1 MYSMHIHICIHSDA
15 CICAHTHRYIYI
27 YTHAHRF
34 RGRNQTTLTQIL
46 RIKDTSARSEEAMS
60 LFVNLLVIDVATWH
74 VQIPSDSHDPDLAAN
89 FWKGI
94 AATPMRAYLHG
105 TSTCAGTVAI
115 AEFLQLD
122 AAALISQLERKSP
135 EASFRIVPC
144 ISM

>member
-1 MYSMHIHICIHSDA
+1 MYVY
-15 CICAHTHRYIYI
+15 TYVYIYI

-34 RGRNQTTLTQIL
+34 RGRNQSTLTQFL

-74 VQIPSDSHDPDLAAN
+74 VQIPSDSHDHHDLAAN
-89 FWKGI
+89 FWKGT
-94 AATPMRAYLHG
+94 AATHMRAYLHG
-105 TSTCAGTVAI
+105 TSTCAGAVAI

-122 AAALISQLERKSP
+122 AAALIYQLERKSR